1 MTKKQKKLIQQWFDK
16 ASNDLK
22 TAKIL
27 LDDSPELTDII
38 TFHCQQAV
46 EKFFKCY
53 LIKLDIVFKK
63 THNLTYLLDLIE
75 EKIDVPEKMY
85 KIAETLNDYAVEIR
99 YPRELEGNPAKKE
112 AEKAYEMT
120 LEVKNYISNKINM
133 N

>member
-1 MTKKQKKLIQQWFDK
+1 MTEKQKKLIQQWFDK
-16 ASNDLK
+16 ANNDLK

-63 THNLTYLLDLIE
+63 THNLTYLLDLME
-75 EKIDVPEKMY
+75 EKINVPGKMY
-85 KIAETLNDYAVEIR
+85 KVAETLNDYAVEIR
-99 YPRELEGNPAKKE
+99 YPRELEGNPSKKE

-120 LEVKNYISNKINM
+120 LEVKDYISDKINM